1 MLLAYIFKRAFKRTP
16 RIYTMFP
23 IPSLLPWATR
33 GCLICEVGK
42 ALVFLF
48 YRSEDLIA
56 KMVNALIKVTQEMWF
71 PYLSAASSNRIIK
84 LSAGRFPIL
93 IFTFFSSLS
102 PLHHSGVS

>member
-1 MLLAYIFKRAFKRTP
+1 MLLAYKRAFKRTP
-16 RIYTMFP
+16 RIYTVFP

-71 PYLSAASSNRIIK
+71 PYLCS
-84 LSAGRFPIL
+84 
-93 IFTFFSSLS
+93 FF
-102 PLHHSGVS
+102 